1 MGSCKN
7 SVSAYD
13 NTMKNSDGSYNAIP
27 GAKAKQVHYTAL
39 YITLSELAAEA
50 QKNGYKSPNNSGRSF
65 DIQIEKQA
73 NTKVTVANDGKSAL
87 IGPYKLKIII
97 HLYQNLLVQQLTQI
111 KQIKLKL

>member
-50 QKNGYKSPNNSGRSF
+50 QKMVINHQI
-65 DIQIEKQA
+65 IQD
-73 NTKVTVANDGKSAL
+73 VVL
-87 IGPYKLKIII
+87 IFK
-97 HLYQNLLVQQLTQI
+97 
-111 KQIKLKL
+111 